1 MIAWHRLFGLALQD
15 LLATSPYQV
24 EVEKDLSVQQQ
35 RIDIIII
42 EQEDSNGA
50 VVIDLPDGLDN
61 LAKYNLI
68 TYKSLRQPLEEWT
81 LDELIG
87 HYVSYR
93 KLVSPSVDDLL
104 PATDFELYAIST
116 RYPHNLAQ
124 RVTLRPLVDLPG
136 VYEVRWGSRQVRVL
150 VLNQI
155 QPLPKNA
162 LWQLFSAN
170 ETQVRF
176 GSQHYQFDP
185 AKTSAVMNQLFEYY
199 RLEGIIMSYTYE
211 DFVKDYTRDHLHL
224 LTPKEVLS
232 QFSPKEVLS
241 QFSPKEMLSQF
252 SPKERLQ
259 GLSPE
264 EVEAYLKELKQG
276 QTH

>member
-42 EQEDSNGA
+42 EPGDGSLVTE
-50 VVIDLPDGLDN
+50 LPDGLDN
-61 LAKYNLI
+61 LAKYNLM

-93 KLVSPSVDDLL
+93 KLVSPTVDDLL

-155 QPLPKNA
+155 QQLPQNA

-170 ETQVRF
+170 EEQVRW

-185 AKTSAVMNQLFEYY
+185 AKTSAVMNQLFEY
-199 RLEGIIMSYTYE
+199 
-211 DFVKDYTRDHLHL
+211 
-224 LTPKEVLS
+224 
-232 QFSPKEVLS
+232 
-241 QFSPKEMLSQF
+241 
-252 SPKERLQ
+252 
-259 GLSPE
+259 
-264 EVEAYLKELKQG
+264 
-276 QTH
+276 

>member
-15 LLATSPYQV
+15 LFAASPYQV

-35 RIDIIII
+35 RLDIIII
-42 EQEDSNGA
+42 EQGDGDGA
-50 VVIDLPDGLDN
+50 MVPELPDGLDN
-61 LAKYNLI
+61 LAKYNLV

-81 LDELIG
+81 LDELLG

-93 KLVSPSVDDLL
+93 KLVSPSIDDLL
-104 PATDFELYAIST
+104 PVQDLELYAIST

-124 RVTLRPLVDLPG
+124 RETLRPLGLPG
-136 VYEVRWGSRQVRVL
+136 VYEIRWGSRQVRVL
-150 VLNQI
+150 VLNKFR
-155 QPLPKNA
+155 PLPHNA
-162 LWQLFSAN
+162 LWQLFSAS
-170 ETQVRF
+170 EEQVRF

-199 RLEGIIMSYTYE
+199 HLEGIVMSYTYE

-232 QFSPKEVLS
+232 QFSPKE
-241 QFSPKEMLSQF
+241 
-252 SPKERLQ
+252 RLQ
-259 GLSPE
+259 GLSPKEVE
-264 EVEAYLKELKQG
+264 EVEAYLRELKQG